1 MHAQRSLRWVPES
14 RSAVQA
20 PTHPT
25 PWTARS
31 KSAWR
36 PGSWSQALGPP
47 FVIGVRGALLRAR
60 PEASSRKLFK
70 HRSRQTP
77 RPPGASYPGSPREG
91 ADSPAAPRE
100 PQLRSRSAQLRMGP
114 DAAPAGGESAVPSSP
129 SEEPFSPAAPPRLQP
144 PSSKAPAASSAP
156 SFRLFF

>member
-1 MHAQRSLRWVPES
+1 MGKYALRQPKGRTLDFQVGPSRSPSLKSRRGVRPASTPPSLLPPGQGPKISFVPQPESGMHAQRSLRWVPES

-77 RPPGASYPGSPREG
+77 RPPGAS
-91 ADSPAAPRE
+91 
-100 PQLRSRSAQLRMGP
+100 
-114 DAAPAGGESAVPSSP
+114 
-129 SEEPFSPAAPPRLQP
+129 
-144 PSSKAPAASSAP
+144 
-156 SFRLFF
+156 